1 MVPRVNDLGEAIARG
16 ERLRLSI
23 GAEHRKRWGQ
33 YITPAKLVAFMA
45 EAAAAGPV
53 SRCVRILDPGAGTG
67 SLGLGLAEE
76 LLDRRRVGRVE
87 IVSVEHEHDSLCE
100 LQGALNGAMTKY
112 GDQRLSALGLGGD
125 FLTAM
130 DGRWFHGH
138 ESFDI
143 AISNPPYFK
152 LSPKDKRSGDAPN
165 IYARFMAVA
174 AGLLRE
180 GGRLCFVVPRSYLS
194 GSYFRRFR
202 ESFHEMMQLD
212 SVHTFD
218 SRRMAFGRDDVL
230 QESIVVVYEKRRATA
245 EDAVVFSSS
254 AGLDDL
260 PSGYP
265 ESRLGQCDA
274 AFVVERK
281 DLDIN
286 GALALPSSPEQFEA
300 GRKLC
305 RFDSTIAS
313 LGLKVSTGPVV
324 PFRCTELA
332 DADEASPTVPLLW
345 MQHVKRG
352 AVTWPLAGF
361 HKPERVRTPSRNLT
375 PLRNYVLVRR
385 VSAKED
391 AHRITAAPLIAKDWD
406 AKSIGLENHLN
417 YIHRTGDPLAPQGI
431 GVGEARGLAAILNSQ
446 LYDQYIRMVSG
457 TTQVSATELR
467 ALPMPRLPY
476 IEQAGRRS
484 EEQVEAL
491 LAQLLGRP

>member
-1 MVPRVNDLGEAIARG
+1 MTDLGEALARG

-23 GAEHRKRWGQ
+23 SAVHRKRWGQ

-53 SRCVRILDPGAGTG
+53 NRCVRILDPGAGTG

-76 LLDRRRVGRVE
+76 LLVRRKVTRVE
-87 IVSVEHEHDSLCE
+87 LVSVEHESDACSQLID
-100 LQGALNGAMTKY
+100 ALVSAKARFGK
-112 GDQRLSALGLGGD
+112 RLDTQWMGGD
-125 FLTAM
+125 FLSKLCF
-130 DGRWFHGH
+130 GS
-138 ESFDI
+138 EPFDI

-218 SRRMAFGRDDVL
+218 SRRMAFGRDEVL
-230 QESIVVVYEKRRATA
+230 QEAVVVVYEKRRAKVD
-245 EDAVVFSSS
+245 DAVVISSS

-265 ESRLGQCDA
+265 ESRFFSDA
-274 AFVVERK
+274 TFAVDRK

-286 GALALPSSPEQFEA
+286 GALALPSSFEQLEV

-324 PFRCTELA
+324 PFRCTAELA
-332 DADEASPTVPLLW
+332 GGDENVPGVPLLW

-361 HKPERVRTPSRNLT
+361 HKPERVRTPSLNLV

-406 AKSIGLENHLN
+406 AKNIGLENHLN

-467 ALPMPRLPY
+467 ALPMPRLPF
-476 IEQAGRRS
+476 IEQAGRRN
-484 EEQVEAL
+484 EEQVEAM
-491 LAQLLGRP
+491 LARLLLGGG

>member
-1 MVPRVNDLGEAIARG
+1 MTDLGASLERG
-16 ERLRLSI
+16 ERLRQSI
-23 GAEHRKRWGQ
+23 SPEHRKQWGQ
-33 YITPAKLVAFMA
+33 YFTPAKLVAFMA
-45 EAAAAGPV
+45 QAAAAGPV
-53 SRCVRILDPGAGTG
+53 DRCVRILDPGAGTG
-67 SLGLGLAEE
+67 SLGLGLADE
-76 LLDRRRVGRVE
+76 LLERRKVARVE
-87 IVSVEHEHDSLCE
+87 LVSVEHERDACSQLTDSL
-100 LQGALNGAMTKY
+100 A
-112 GDQRLSALGLGGD
+112 SAKARFGKRIDTQWMGGD
-125 FLTAM
+125 FLSKLCF
-130 DGRWFHGH
+130 GS
-138 ESFDI
+138 EPFDI
-143 AISNPPYFK
+143 AIANPPYFK
-152 LSPKDKRSGDAPN
+152 LSPKDRRSGDAPN
-165 IYARFMAVA
+165 IYARFMTVA

-194 GSYFRRFR
+194 GWYFRRFR
-202 ESFHEMMQLD
+202 EQFHEMMQLD

-245 EDAVVFSSS
+245 EDAVVISSS

-265 ESRLGQCDA
+265 ESRLGYGDA

-281 DLDIN
+281 DLNIN
-286 GALALPSSPEQFEA
+286 GALALPSTFEQFEA
-300 GRKLC
+300 GRKIC

-324 PFRCTELA
+324 PFRCTAELA
-332 DADEASPTVPLLW
+332 GVNETGPGVPLLW

-352 AVTWPLAGF
+352 AVTWPVDGF
-361 HKPERVRTPSRNLT
+361 RKPERVRTPSLNLT
-375 PLRNYVLVRR
+375 PLKNYVLVRR

-391 AHRITAAPLIAKDWD
+391 ARRITAAPLIAKDWD
-406 AKSIGLENHLN
+406 YKSIGLENHLN
-417 YIHRTGDPLAPQGI
+417 YIHRTGDQLQPEGI

-446 LYDQYIRMVSG
+446 LYDQYIRMISG

-476 IEQAGRRS
+476 IEQAGRRN

-491 LAQLLGRP
+491 LTRILASGE

>member
-1 MVPRVNDLGEAIARG
+1 MSDLGEAIARG

-23 GAEHRKRWGQ
+23 SAEHRKRWGQ
-33 YITPAKLVAFMA
+33 YVTPAKLVAFMA

-53 SRCVRILDPGAGTG
+53 NRCVRILDPGAGTG

-76 LLDRRRVGRVE
+76 LLDRRKVSRVE
-87 IVSVEHEHDSLCE
+87 LVSVEHEPDACSQLID
-100 LQGALNGAMTKY
+100 ALASAKARFGK
-112 GDQRLSALGLGGD
+112 RLDTQWMGGD
-125 FLTAM
+125 FLSKLCF
-130 DGRWFHGH
+130 G
-138 ESFDI
+138 EPFDI
-143 AISNPPYFK
+143 AIANPPYFK

-174 AGLLRE
+174 AGLLRD
-180 GGRLCFVVPRSYLS
+180 GGLLCFVVPRSYLS

-230 QESIVVVYEKRRATA
+230 QEAVVVVYEKRRATA

-260 PSGYP
+260 PSGYQ
-265 ESRLGQCDA
+265 ESRLGYDA

-286 GALALPSSPEQFEA
+286 GALALPSTAEQLEA
-300 GRKLC
+300 GRRLC

-324 PFRCTELA
+324 PFRCSELA
-332 DADEASPTVPLLW
+332 AASEAGRTVPLLW

-352 AVTWPLAGF
+352 AVTWPLGF
-361 HKPERVRTPSRNLT
+361 HKPERLRLPSLNLT

-391 AHRITAAPLIAKDWD
+391 ARRITAAALIAKDWD
-406 AKSIGLENHLN
+406 CKSIGLENHLN

-431 GVGEARGLAAILNSQ
+431 GVGEARGLAAILNSKV
-446 LYDQYIRMVSG
+446 YDQYIRMVSG

-491 LAQLLGRP
+491 LARILASGE

>member
-1 MVPRVNDLGEAIARG
+1 VVVSDLGEAIARG

-23 GAEHRKRWGQ
+23 SGEHRKRWGQ
-33 YITPAKLVAFMA
+33 YVTPAKLVAFMA
-45 EAAAAGPV
+45 QAAAAGPV
-53 SRCVRILDPGAGTG
+53 GRCVRILDPGAGTG
-67 SLGLGLAEE
+67 SLGLALADE
-76 LLDRRRVGRVE
+76 LLDRRKVSRVE
-87 IVSVEHEHDSLCE
+87 LVSVEHETDACSQLIDSL
-100 LQGALNGAMTKY
+100 ASARARY
-112 GDQRLSALGLGGD
+112 GKRLDTTWMGGD
-125 FLTAM
+125 FLSKLCF
-130 DGRWFHGH
+130 GS
-138 ESFDI
+138 EPFDI
-143 AISNPPYFK
+143 AIANPPYFK
-152 LSPKDKRSGDAPN
+152 LSPKDKRGGDAPN

-202 ESFHEMMQLD
+202 ASFHEMMQLD

-230 QESIVVVYEKRRATA
+230 QESIVVVYEKRPATA
-245 EDAVVFSSS
+245 EDAVVISSS

-265 ESRLGQCDA
+265 ESRLGDVFGE
-274 AFVVERK
+274 AFVIERK

-286 GALALPSSPEQFEA
+286 GALALPNTPEQLEA

-324 PFRCTELA
+324 PFRCTAELA
-332 DADEASPTVPLLW
+332 GIDEDVRGVPLLW

-352 AVTWPLAGF
+352 AVTWPLDGF
-361 HKPERVRTPSRNLT
+361 RKPQRVRTPSLNLT
-375 PLRNYVLVRR
+375 PLKNYVLVRR

-391 AHRITAAPLIAKDWD
+391 TRRITAAPLIAKDWD

-417 YIHRTGDPLAPQGI
+417 YIHRTGDPLQPEGI
-431 GVGEARGLAAILNSQ
+431 GVGEARGIAAILNSQ
-446 LYDQYIRMVSG
+446 IYDQYIRMVSG

-476 IEQAGRRS
+476 IEQAGRRN

-491 LAQLLGRP
+491 LARLLASGE

>member
-1 MVPRVNDLGEAIARG
+1 MTDLGEAIARG

-33 YITPAKLVAFMA
+33 YITPAKLVQFMA

-53 SRCVRILDPGAGTG
+53 NRCVRILDPGAGTG

-76 LLDRRRVGRVE
+76 LLDRRKVSRVE
-87 IVSVEHEHDSLCE
+87 LVSVEHEPDACSQLID
-100 LQGALNGAMTKY
+100 ALACAKARFGKRLDTKWM
-112 GDQRLSALGLGGD
+112 GGD
-125 FLTAM
+125 FLSKLCF
-130 DGRWFHGH
+130 G
-138 ESFDI
+138 EPFDI

-218 SRRMAFGRDDVL
+218 SRRMAFGRDEVL
-230 QESIVVVYEKRRATA
+230 QESIVVVYEKRRATD

-265 ESRLGQCDA
+265 ESRLGYSDA

-286 GALALPSSPEQFEA
+286 GALALPSTPEQLEA

-324 PFRCTELA
+324 PFRCTAELA
-332 DADEASPTVPLLW
+332 GVDEDVRGVPLLW

-352 AVTWPLAGF
+352 AVTWPLDGF
-361 HKPERVRTPSRNLT
+361 RKPQRVRTPSLNLT
-375 PLRNYVLVRR
+375 PLKNYVLVRR

-391 AHRITAAPLIAKDWD
+391 TRRITAAPLIAKDWD

-417 YIHRTGDPLAPQGI
+417 YIHRTGDPLQPEGI
-431 GVGEARGLAAILNSQ
+431 GVGEARGIAAILNSQ
-446 LYDQYIRMVSG
+446 IYDQYIRMVSG

-476 IEQAGRRS
+476 IEQAGRRN

-491 LAQLLGRP
+491 LARLLASGE

>member
-1 MVPRVNDLGEAIARG
+1 MTDLGEAIARG

-23 GAEHRKRWGQ
+23 SAEHRKRWGQ
-33 YITPAKLVAFMA
+33 YVTPAKLVAFMA

-53 SRCVRILDPGAGTG
+53 NRCVRILDPGAGTG

-76 LLDRRRVGRVE
+76 LLDRRKVSRVE
-87 IVSVEHEHDSLCE
+87 LVSVEHEPDACSQLID
-100 LQGALNGAMTKY
+100 ALASAKAWFGK
-112 GDQRLSALGLGGD
+112 RLDTQWMGGD
-125 FLTAM
+125 FLSKLCF
-130 DGRWFHGH
+130 GS
-138 ESFDI
+138 EPFDI
-143 AISNPPYFK
+143 AIANPPYFK

-218 SRRMAFGRDDVL
+218 SRRMAFGRDAVL
-230 QESIVVVYEKRRATA
+230 QEAVVVVYEKRRATA
-245 EDAVVFSSS
+245 DDAVVFSSS

-265 ESRLGQCDA
+265 ESRLGYDA

-281 DLDIN
+281 DLDI
-286 GALALPSSPEQFEA
+286 GDALALPSTVEQFEA
-300 GRKLC
+300 GLKVR

-324 PFRCTELA
+324 PFRCTAELA
-332 DADEASPTVPLLW
+332 AASEAGRTVPLLW
-345 MQHVKRG
+345 MQHIQRG
-352 AVTWPLAGF
+352 AVTWPIADF
-361 HKPERVRTPSRNLT
+361 HKPERVRTPSLNLV

-391 AHRITAAPLIAKDWD
+391 ARRITAAPLIAKDWD
-406 AKSIGLENHLN
+406 CKSIGLENHLN

-431 GVGEARGLAAILNSQ
+431 GAGEARGLAAILNSQ

-457 TTQVSATELR
+457 TTQISATELR

-476 IEQAGRRS
+476 IEQAGRRN

-491 LAQLLGRP
+491 LALLLGQQ

>member
-1 MVPRVNDLGEAIARG
+1 VVVSDLGEAIARG

-23 GAEHRKRWGQ
+23 SGEHRKRWGQ
-33 YITPAKLVAFMA
+33 YVTPAKLVRFMA
-45 EAAAAGPV
+45 QAAAAGPV
-53 SRCVRILDPGAGTG
+53 NRCVRILDPGAGTG
-67 SLGLGLAEE
+67 SLGLALAEE
-76 LLDRRRVGRVE
+76 LLERRRVARVE
-87 IVSVEHEHDSLCE
+87 LVSVEHEPEAHRNLSA
-100 LQGALNGAMTKY
+100 ALFVARQSY
-112 GDQRLSALGLGGD
+112 DRQRLVTEGLGGN
-125 FLTAM
+125 FLSVRERIS
-130 DGRWFHGH
+130 GI
-138 ESFDI
+138 ELFDI
-143 AISNPPYFK
+143 AIGNPPYFK
-152 LSPKDKRSGDAPN
+152 LSPTDNRGGGDAPN

-218 SRRMAFGRDDVL
+218 SRRMAFGRDEVL
-230 QESIVVVYEKRRATA
+230 QESIVVVYEKRRATD

-265 ESRLGQCDA
+265 ESRLGYSDA
-274 AFVVERK
+274 AFVIERK

-286 GALALPSSPEQFEA
+286 GALALPNTPEQLEA

-324 PFRCTELA
+324 PFRCTAELA
-332 DADEASPTVPLLW
+332 GIDEDVRGVPLLW

-352 AVTWPLAGF
+352 AVTWPLDGF
-361 HKPERVRTPSRNLT
+361 RKPQRVRTPSLNLT
-375 PLRNYVLVRR
+375 PLKNYVLVRR

-391 AHRITAAPLIAKDWD
+391 TRRITAAPLIAKDWD

-417 YIHRTGDPLAPQGI
+417 YIHRTGDPLQPEGI
-431 GVGEARGLAAILNSQ
+431 GVGEARGIAAILNSQ
-446 LYDQYIRMVSG
+446 IYDQYIRMVSG

-476 IEQAGRRS
+476 IEQAGRRN

-491 LAQLLGRP
+491 LARLLASGE

>member
-1 MVPRVNDLGEAIARG
+1 MTDLGGAIERG

-23 GAEHRKRWGQ
+23 NAAHRKRWGQ
-33 YITPAKLVAFMA
+33 YITPAKLVQFMA

-53 SRCVRILDPGAGTG
+53 DRCVRILDPGAGTG
-67 SLGLGLAEE
+67 SLGLALAEE
-76 LLDRRRVGRVE
+76 LLERRRVGRVE
-87 IVSVEHEHDSLCE
+87 LISIEQEPGAYAQLADAHDM
-100 LQGALNGAMTKY
+100 AMARY
-112 GDQRLSALGLGGD
+112 GHQRLLVCAQHGD
-125 FLTAM
+125 FLAQ
-130 DGRWFHGH
+130 RSF
-138 ESFDI
+138 EPFDI
-143 AISNPPYFK
+143 AIANPPYFK

-230 QESIVVVYEKRRATA
+230 QEAVVVVYEKRRATA

-265 ESRLGQCDA
+265 ESRLGYSDA

-286 GALALPSSPEQFEA
+286 GALALPSTAEQLEA

-324 PFRCTELA
+324 PFRCAAAELA
-332 DADEASPTVPLLW
+332 GVDEDAPGVPLLW
-345 MQHVKRG
+345 MQHIQRG

-361 HKPERVRTPSRNLT
+361 HKPERVRTPSLNLV
-375 PLRNYVLVRR
+375 PLKNYVLVRR

-391 AHRITAAPLIAKDWD
+391 ARRITAAALIAKDWD
-406 AKSIGLENHLN
+406 CKSIGLENHLN

-476 IEQAGRRS
+476 IEQAGRRN
-484 EEQVEAL
+484 EEQVEAML
-491 LAQLLGRP
+491 TQLLERI

>member
-1 MVPRVNDLGEAIARG
+1 VSGDLGDAIAGG

-23 GAEHRKRWGQ
+23 SAEHRKRWGQ
-33 YITPAKLVAFMA
+33 YVTPAKLVHFMA
-45 EAAAAGPV
+45 QAAAAGPV
-53 SRCVRILDPGAGTG
+53 NRCVRILDPGAGTG
-67 SLGLGLAEE
+67 SLGLALAEE
-76 LLDRRRVGRVE
+76 LLDRRKVSRVE
-87 IVSVEHEHDSLCE
+87 LVSVEHEPDACSQLID
-100 LQGALNGAMTKY
+100 ALACAKARFGK
-112 GDQRLSALGLGGD
+112 RLDTQWTGGD
-125 FLTAM
+125 FLSKLCF
-130 DGRWFHGH
+130 GS
-138 ESFDI
+138 EPFDI
-143 AISNPPYFK
+143 AIANPPYFK

-212 SVHTFD
+212 SLHTFD
-218 SRRMAFGRDDVL
+218 SRRMAFGRDEVL
-230 QESIVVVYEKRRATA
+230 QESIVVVYEKRRAA
-245 EDAVVFSSS
+245 ADDAVVISSS

-265 ESRLGQCDA
+265 ESRLGYGDA

-286 GALALPSSPEQFEA
+286 GALALPSTPEQLEA

-305 RFDSTIAS
+305 RFDATVAS

-324 PFRCTELA
+324 PFRCTAELA
-332 DADEASPTVPLLW
+332 RIDDDVPGVPLLW

-352 AVTWPLAGF
+352 AVTWPLDGF
-361 HKPERVRTPSRNLT
+361 HKPQRVRTPSLSLT
-375 PLRNYVLVRR
+375 PLKNYVLVRR

-391 AHRITAAPLIAKDWD
+391 ARRITAAPLIAKDWD
-406 AKSIGLENHLN
+406 AKNIGLENHLN
-417 YIHRTGDPLAPQGI
+417 FIHRTGDPLAPQGI
-431 GVGEARGLAAILNSQ
+431 GVGEARGLAAVLNSHI
-446 LYDQYIRMVSG
+446 YDQYIRMVSG

-476 IEQAGRRS
+476 IEQAGRRT

-491 LAQLLGRP
+491 LARLLEQQ